1 MVNRKIRLSA
11 PTVDKLELVEIKKL
25 FNKSWLGYGPNV
37 LKFEKAWS
45 RYFGSKYSLGLNS
58 CTAALHISL
67 AVNNF
72 KKTYI
77 SCGNVKYG
85 NRRTIMQMIACL
97 IQKKLLL

>member
-45 RYFGSKYSLGLNS
+45 RYFGSKYSLGVNS

-72 KKTYI
+72 KMIQDYI
-77 SCGNVKYG
+77 SFCRG
-85 NRRTIMQMIACL
+85 TIAYNFFCIFL
-97 IQKKLLL
+97 